1 MEMCRRIRY
10 IINGRVRIDARSA
23 LLSPSRHI
31 RAAAACN
38 KTGVFAVA
46 QSEARLDFPLMMH
59 NR

>member
-1 MEMCRRIRY
+1 MKMCRRIRY
-10 IINGRVRIDARSA
+10 IINVRVRIDARSA

-46 QSEARLDFPLMMH
+46 QSEARLDFP
-59 NR
+59 